1 MSAAVQRLCSS
12 NPRTIA
18 ELAQLRSVCLEGGVG
33 FQVQV
38 EVCGVLRMQRSEALH
53 LVGPRSDNLASVSGG
68 WWRVRPHDFAK
79 AFVPGGL
86 RCVQILSISSHE
98 SSSFLVRC
106 AAVCILK
113 LIFAVFGC
121 FISRLSCC
129 HEVPQRGPQPC
140 VLTAGLKGLQTCH
153 SSLSTLIVLL
163 VKSAHRTHS
172 L

>member
-1 MSAAVQRLCSS
+1 MLEALAASDKSLGCPCTLEMCNCFVSTGSAEPFFKRDGEIPRDFFQVSAAVQRLCSS

-113 LIFAVFGC
+113 LIFAVFG
-121 FISRLSCC
+121 
-129 HEVPQRGPQPC
+129 
-140 VLTAGLKGLQTCH
+140 
-153 SSLSTLIVLL
+153 LL
-163 VKSAHRTHS
+163 YF
-172 L
+172 